1 MNLLHLPCGATA
13 YFDEQSG
20 YSYRCESCM
29 ATVGSIAQP
38 QQCKDVAFL
47 IKAEAALSG
56 KKWNYNT
63 GKLE

>member
-1 MNLLHLPCGATA
+1 MNILHLPCGGTA

-38 QQCKDVAFL
+38 QQCKDAEFL
-47 IKAEAALSG
+47 IKAEAALSS